1 MFRLVEHTISGVGVI
16 DKAASILSV
25 LADGPRSLAGL
36 VADTGLSR
44 PTTHRLATALELHG
58 LLRRDNDGRFAL
70 GVTLVALGHSATTG
84 WPLAEAA
91 GAAMERLRDR
101 TGESAQL
108 YVRQGDQRVCLA
120 SLESGHG
127 LRTIVDA
134 GAVLPLGLGSG
145 GRVLLGE
152 VGPHGWLASVEERE
166 PGVASVS
173 APVCDSAGRVVAAV
187 GVSGPIQRLTTDP
200 GPVYGPEATATAHS
214 IAVASGLT
222 LS

>member
-1 MFRLVEHTISGVGVI
+1 VI
-16 DKAASILSV
+16 DKAAAILSA
-25 LADGPRSLAGL
+25 LADGPLTLAGL
-36 VADTGLSR
+36 VAATGLSR
-44 PTTHRLATALELHG
+44 PTAHRLATALEVHG
-58 LLRRDNDGRFAL
+58 LLRRDSDGQFAL
-70 GVTLVALGHSATTG
+70 GVALVALGHSATAE

-91 GAAMERLRDR
+91 GDAMERLRDQ

-108 YVRQGDQRVCLA
+108 YVKQGGNRICLA

-152 VGPHGWLASVEERE
+152 VGEHGWLASVEERE

-173 APVCDSAGRVVAAV
+173 APVLNSNGEVVAAV

-200 GPVYGPEATATAHS
+200 GSLYGAEVTATAKS
-214 IAVASGLT
+214 IALASGLVR
-222 LS
+222 S

>member
-1 MFRLVEHTISGVGVI
+1 VI
-16 DKAASILSV
+16 DKAAAILSA

-36 VADTGLSR
+36 VSATGLSR
-44 PTTHRLATALELHG
+44 PTTHRLATALEVHG

-70 GVTLVALGHSATTG
+70 GVTLVALGHSATTE

-127 LRTIVDA
+127 LRTIVDT

-200 GPVYGPEATATAHS
+200 GPLFGPEVTATAQS
-214 IAVASGLT
+214 IAVASGLAR
-222 LS
+222 S